1 MTMGEGVY
9 KRGGDDD
16 DVVVDC
22 KRSEEYENTPLV
34 RSIPPLQSL
43 KKNYQVIPI
52 HDRYIVKNTQH
63 TALLDREAFAFLETF
78 WNQPMPQEL
87 LETLYRLEFLADATH

>member
-1 MTMGEGVY
+1 MTMGENVY
-9 KRGGDDD
+9 TRESECFA
-16 DVVVDC
+16 DC
-22 KRSEEYENTPLV
+22 FDRSEQSKNLSFFLPL
-34 RSIPPLQSL
+34 PPLQSL

-63 TALLDREAFAFLETF
+63 TALLDREAFEFLETF
-78 WNQPMPQEL
+78 GNQPMPQEL